1 MQAAFDLKAQYCARM
16 DGKEWDRWASLFTDD
31 ATMQFGPSAEAAVHG
46 RDAIKSLVSRQL
58 RRGASLHE
66 VSDPELSELDEAR
79 VRVVWAMRDNVDTPL
94 YALRGRGFYE
104 DEYVKT
110 TQGWKIARVRLH
122 RSAVDLQPRS
132 PVMRLILWLHE
143 RGWLARIAPGAGRA
157 LADAL
162 HVGLGEGQ
170 RP

>member
-1 MQAAFDLKAQYCARM
+1 MQAIVDLKAQYCGRM
-16 DGKEWDRWASLFTDD
+16 DDKEWDRWASLFVDD

-46 RDAIKSLVSRQL
+46 RNAIKSLVSRQL
-58 RRGASLHE
+58 RGGHSLHE
-66 VSDPELSELDEAR
+66 VRNAELSELSGAR
-79 VRVVWAMRDNVDTPL
+79 VRVVWEMTDRVETPR
-94 YALRGRGFYE
+94 YTLRGRGFYE
-104 DEYVKT
+104 DEYVET
-110 TQGWKIARVRLH
+110 AQGWKIARVRLH

-132 PVMRLILWLHE
+132 PIMRAILWLHE